1 MYWWS
6 IQQLFL
12 LLLFSPLLTRHV
24 FHGHVGSFLSF
35 VCFAFGT
42 TVFAEY
48 MVKKK
53 ENKHGYLS
61 LRYYVMCVF
70 YSPLLL
76 LYEKAE
82 SLRRLCFLFMKK
94 E

>member
-53 ENKHGYLS
+53 GKQTWLFVVALLCN
-61 LRYYVMCVF
+61 VCV
-70 YSPLLL
+70 LL
-76 LYEKAE
+76 AVA
-82 SLRRLCFLFMKK
+82 FVI
-94 E
+94 

>member
-24 FHGHVGSFLSF
+24 FYGRVSSFLSF

-53 ENKHGYLS
+53 GKQTWLFVVALLCN
-61 LRYYVMCVF
+61 VCV
-70 YSPLLL
+70 LL
-76 LYEKAE
+76 AVA
-82 SLRRLCFLFMKK
+82 FVI
-94 E
+94 

>member
-12 LLLFSPLLTRHV
+12 LLLFSPLLTRHLFYGRV
-24 FHGHVGSFLSF
+24 SSFLLF

-53 ENKHGYLS
+53 GKQTWLFVAALLCNVSVL
-61 LRYYVMCVF
+61 LVF
-70 YSPLLL
+70 SF
-76 LYEKAE
+76 A
-82 SLRRLCFLFMKK
+82 M
-94 E
+94 

>member
-24 FHGHVGSFLSF
+24 FHGHVSSFFLF

-53 ENKHGYLS
+53 GKQTWLFVVALLCNVSVL
-61 LRYYVMCVF
+61 LAFPFVM
-70 YSPLLL
+70 
-76 LYEKAE
+76 
-82 SLRRLCFLFMKK
+82 
-94 E
+94 